1 MDKIVLYST
10 NCPMCNMLKSELDKR
25 NIDYTVCTDVN
36 EMLERGFKAA
46 PVLQVGDNVMNAQ
59 KALQWVK
66 GM

>member
-1 MDKIVLYST
+1 
-10 NCPMCNMLKSELDKR
+10 MCNMLKSELDKK
-25 NIDYTVCTDVN
+25 NINYTVCTDVN